1 LAKRLKRRYVVIMAE
16 PRLPGDSIVNA
27 VKSSYREL
35 FGLFGLA
42 VSGFKVMKVYRDEGV
57 AIIRC
62 FLKYLPNLL
71 LATASV
77 TKLNGEDVAI
87 RTLIISG
94 TMRKAKEVADTY
106 L

>member
-1 LAKRLKRRYVVIMAE
+1 MAKRLKRRYVVIMAE

-77 TKLNGEDVAI
+77 TKLDREDIAI

-94 TMRKAKEVADTY
+94 TMRRAKEVADTY